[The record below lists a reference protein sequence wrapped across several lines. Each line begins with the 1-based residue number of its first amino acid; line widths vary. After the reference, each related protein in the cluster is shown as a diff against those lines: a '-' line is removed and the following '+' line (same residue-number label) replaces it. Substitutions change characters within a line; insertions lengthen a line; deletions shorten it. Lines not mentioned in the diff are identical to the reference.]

1 MNNIRMICEY
11 HKNSIRLIFG
21 GLEGKG
27 AAKKWNMQ
35 IFGVFLR

>member
-1 MNNIRMICEY
+1 MNHIRMICEY

-27 AAKKWNMQ
+27 TAKKWKMQ
-35 IFGVFLR
+35 IYLV